1 VYGKTPANSFWC
13 QLTKSMGSEC
23 CSSDLYLALHSEL
36 LRRVLYMAGVFV
48 PSLGLRL
55 VHLDQRLQ

>member
-1 VYGKTPANSFWC
+1 MIATEAKAAWLHIWVFA
-13 QLTKSMGSEC
+13 LVAR
-23 CSSDLYLALHSEL
+23 SSDLYLALHWEL
-36 LRRVLYMAGVFV
+36 LRCVPYMAGVFV

>member
-1 VYGKTPANSFWC
+1 MIAAEAEAAWPHIWVCPLFGR
-13 QLTKSMGSEC
+13 
-23 CSSDLYLALHSEL
+23 SSDLYLALHSEL

-55 VHLDQRLQ
+55 VHLDQRLE